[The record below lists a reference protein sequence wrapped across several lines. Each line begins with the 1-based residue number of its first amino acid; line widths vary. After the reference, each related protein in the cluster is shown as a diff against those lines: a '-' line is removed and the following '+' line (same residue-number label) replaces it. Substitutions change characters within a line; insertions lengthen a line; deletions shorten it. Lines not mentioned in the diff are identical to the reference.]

1 MNHIIKTQF
10 KMKEYLEDLVIN
22 ILLVL
27 AILVIILL
35 CIYVIIGLSIEIYN
49 FFNSTK
55 EICLGGHYSYR
66 NVKIRNTYQLQKFFV
81 CDSAKI
87 IY

>member
-1 MNHIIKTQF
+1 
-10 KMKEYLEDLVIN
+10 MKEYIEDLVIN
-22 ILLVL
+22 ISL
-27 AILVIILL
+27 ALAFILIILT
-35 CIYVIIGLSIEIYN
+35 CIYAIIGLSIEIYN
-49 FFNSTK
+49 FFNASK

-66 NVKIRNTYQLQKFFV
+66 NVKIGNTYQLQKFFV

>member
-1 MNHIIKTQF
+1 MI
-10 KMKEYLEDLVIN
+10 EYLEDLGIK
-22 ILLVL
+22 ILIGLV
-27 AILVIILL
+27 ILVVVILCL
-35 CIYVIIGLSIEIYN
+35 YVIIGLSIEIYN
-49 FFNSTK
+49 FFNASK

-66 NVKIRNTYQLQKFFV
+66 NVKIGNTYQLQKFFV

>member
-1 MNHIIKTQF
+1 
-10 KMKEYLEDLVIN
+10 MKEYLEDLVIN

-66 NVKIRNTYQLQKFFV
+66 NVKIGNTYQLQKFFV

>member
-1 MNHIIKTQF
+1 
-10 KMKEYLEDLVIN
+10 MKEYIEDLVIN
-22 ILLVL
+22 ISL
-27 AILVIILL
+27 ALAFILIILT
-35 CIYVIIGLSIEIYN
+35 CIYAIIGLSVEIYN
-49 FFNSTK
+49 IFNASK

-66 NVKIRNTYQLQKFFV
+66 NVKIGNTYQLQKFFI

>member
-1 MNHIIKTQF
+1 
-10 KMKEYLEDLVIN
+10 MKEYIEDLGIN
-22 ILLVL
+22 ILIWL
-27 AILVIILL
+27 AITVIILL
-35 CIYVIIGLSIEIYN
+35 CIYAIIGLSIEIYN
-49 FFNSTK
+49 FFNSSK

-66 NVKIRNTYQLQKFFV
+66 NVKIGNTYQLQKYFV